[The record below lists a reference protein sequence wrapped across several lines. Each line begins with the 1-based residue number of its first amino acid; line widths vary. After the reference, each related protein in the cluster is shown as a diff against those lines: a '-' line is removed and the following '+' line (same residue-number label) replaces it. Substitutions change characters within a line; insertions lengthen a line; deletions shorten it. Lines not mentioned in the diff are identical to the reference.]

1 LLLLNLRNKDE
12 IDIPEKD
19 WIEDWPND
27 NDEELERAS
36 LEDFDEEWEEAE
48 PPNESL
54 TEAAKQYNESFS
66 EPYQIYVSGSEQQP
80 KNTDWEIIDD
90 DKVHEQNIISEYSK
104 AIDTINNIND
114 SNVDFLNKKRMVDEE
129 IERIKQYERFLKFKK
144 SKKDDDNI
152 ITY

>member
-1 LLLLNLRNKDE
+1 MM
-12 IDIPEKD
+12 I
-19 WIEDWPND
+19 
-27 NDEELERAS
+27 
-36 LEDFDEEWEEAE
+36 
-48 PPNESL
+48 
-54 TEAAKQYNESFS
+54 
-66 EPYQIYVSGSEQQP
+66 
-80 KNTDWEIIDD
+80 
-90 DKVHEQNIISEYSK
+90 KVHEQNIISEYSK